1 MIERTQNQSYASQ
14 IKSNFVER
22 AAAEKKATT
31 EQVQSSNQEHQKE
44 ELVTKE
50 KLEKVIQGMNE
61 FLQASN
67 THLKFEFHEGL
78 QEYYVTIVD
87 DLNHEVIK
95 EIPSKKLLDM
105 HAAMAEFIG
114 LMVDKKI

>member
-22 AAAEKKATT
+22 AAAEKITT
-31 EQVQSSNQEHQKE
+31 EQIQSSDQEHLKE
-44 ELVTKE
+44 KPVTKE

-87 DLNHEVIK
+87 DISHEVIK

-105 HAAMAEFIG
+105 HAAMTEFIG